1 MQLTGQ
7 SERMVGVN
15 LEEPFDFSSK
25 VAVITGGGG
34 VLCGTLARGLAQCGA
49 RVAVLDILLAAAEEV
64 AGEITRAGGQAIPVQ
79 ADVLD
84 KQSLQGAVQAVHKA
98 FGRIDI
104 LVNGAGG
111 AKREATT
118 SDTLSFFDLPED
130 AVRWVFDLNMMGTFL
145 PCQIFGRYMVDHGGG
160 SILNISSMAAAR
172 PLTKSVAYS
181 AAKAAVANFTQWLA
195 VHISQEY
202 SSCIRVN
209 ALMPG
214 FFLTTQNRF
223 LLIDEERGAP
233 TERGHK
239 IIEHTPMGRFGSPE
253 DLLGP
258 AMLLLSDLGGFMH
271 GTAIAV
277 DGGFSIYG
285 GV

>member
-1 MQLTGQ
+1 MAAMDL
-7 SERMVGVN
+7 ER
-15 LEEPFDFSSK
+15 PFDFTGK
-25 VAVITGGGG
+25 VAAITGGGG
-34 VLCGTLARGLAQCGA
+34 VLCGTLARVLAQCGA
-49 RVAVLDILLAAAEEV
+49 MVAVLDIMPAAAEQV
-64 AGEITRAGGQAIPVQ
+64 AGEITSAGGQAIPVQ

-84 KQSLQGAVQAVHKA
+84 KGSLQAAVRAVDAA

-104 LVNGAGG
+104 LINGAGG
-111 AKREATT
+111 AKKEATT
-118 SDTLSFFDLPED
+118 SETLSFFDLPEE

-145 PCQIFGRYMVDHGGG
+145 PCQVFGRYMVDHGGG

-214 FFLTTQNRF
+214 FFLTTQNKF
-223 LLIDEERGAP
+223 LLIDEESGAP
-233 TERGHK
+233 TERGDR
-239 IIEHTPMGRFGSPE
+239 IIDHTPMGRFGRPE

-258 AMLLLSDLGGFMH
+258 AMLLLSEPGEFLH

>member
-1 MQLTGQ
+1 
-7 SERMVGVN
+7 MVGMN
-15 LEEPFDFSSK
+15 LETPFDFSER
-25 VAVITGGGG
+25 VAAITGGGG
-34 VLCGTLARGLAQCGA
+34 VLCGTLARALAQRGA
-49 RVAVLDILLAAAEEV
+49 MIAVLDVLPAAAEEV
-64 AGEITRAGGQAIPVQ
+64 AGEINAAGGRAIPVQ

-84 KQSLQGAVQAVHKA
+84 SGSLQDAVWAVDGA

-104 LVNGAGG
+104 LINGAGG
-111 AKREATT
+111 AKKEATT
-118 SDTLSFFDLPED
+118 SETLSFFDLPEE
-130 AVRWVFDLNMMGTFL
+130 AVRWVFDLNMMGTFF
-145 PCQIFGRYMVDHGGG
+145 PCQVFGRYMVDHGGG
-160 SILNISSMAAAR
+160 NILNISSMAAAR

-195 VHISQEY
+195 VHMSEEY

-223 LLIDEERGAP
+223 LLIDEESGAP

-239 IIEHTPMGRFGSPE
+239 IIEHTPMGRFGRPE
-253 DLLGP
+253 DLVGP
-258 AMLLLSDLGGFMH
+258 AMLLLSELGEFMH

>member
-1 MQLTGQ
+1 
-7 SERMVGVN
+7 MVGMN
-15 LEEPFDFSSK
+15 LEEPFDFAGR
-25 VAVITGGGG
+25 VAAITGGGG
-34 VLCGTLARGLAQCGA
+34 VLCGTLARALAQCGA
-49 RVAVLDILLAAAEEV
+49 TVAVLDILPAAAEEV
-64 AGEITRAGGQAIPVQ
+64 AGEINAAGGRAIPVQ

-84 KQSLQGAVQAVHKA
+84 RESLQDAVRAVDGA

-104 LVNGAGG
+104 LINGAGG
-111 AKREATT
+111 AKKEATT
-118 SDTLSFFDLPED
+118 SETLSFFDLPEE

-145 PCQIFGRYMVDHGGG
+145 PCQVFGRYMVDHGGG
-160 SILNISSMAAAR
+160 NILNISSMAAAR

-181 AAKAAVANFTQWLA
+181 AAKAAVGNFTQWLA
-195 VHISQEY
+195 VHMSEEY

-223 LLIDEERGAP
+223 LLIDEESGAP

-239 IIEHTPMGRFGSPE
+239 IIAHTPMGRFGRPE

-258 AMLLLSDLGGFMH
+258 AMLLLSELGEFLH

>member
-1 MQLTGQ
+1 M
-7 SERMVGVN
+7 N
-15 LEEPFDFSSK
+15 LEQPFDFSGK
-25 VAVITGGGG
+25 VGAITGGGG
-34 VLCGTLARGLAQCGA
+34 VLCGTLARALAQCGA
-49 RVAVLDILLAAAEEV
+49 TVAILDILLAAAEKV
-64 AGEITRAGGQAIPVQ
+64 AREITESGGQAIAVQ
-79 ADVLD
+79 TDVLD
-84 KQSLQGAVQAVHKA
+84 KQSLQRAVQEVHGT

-111 AKREATT
+111 AKKEATT

-145 PCQIFGRYMVDHGGG
+145 PCQVFGRYMVDQGGG
-160 SILNISSMAAAR
+160 CILNISSMAAAR
-172 PLTKSVAYS
+172 PLTNSVAYS

-195 VHISQEY
+195 VHMSQEY
-202 SSCIRVN
+202 LSCVRVN

-214 FFLTTQNRF
+214 FFLTSQNRF
-223 LLIDEERGAP
+223 LLIDGESGEP
-233 TERGHK
+233 TERGQQ
-239 IIEHTPMGRFGSPE
+239 IIAHTPMGRFGEPKN
-253 DLLGP
+253 LIGP
-258 AMLLLSDLGGFMH
+258 ALLLLSDLGGFMH

>member
-1 MQLTGQ
+1 M
-7 SERMVGVN
+7 N
-15 LEEPFDFSSK
+15 LEKPFDFTGK
-25 VAVITGGGG
+25 VAAITGGGG
-34 VLCGTLARGLAQCGA
+34 VLCGTLARALAQCGA
-49 RVAVLDILLAAAEEV
+49 SVAILDIVPAAAATVAEEIN
-64 AGEITRAGGQAIPVQ
+64 AAGGQAIAVQ

-84 KQSLQGAVQAVHKA
+84 KGSLQGAVGEVHDA
-98 FGRIDI
+98 FGRIDFLI
-104 LVNGAGG
+104 NGAGG
-111 AKREATT
+111 AKKEATT

-145 PCQIFGRYMVDHGGG
+145 PCQVFGRYMVDQGEGC
-160 SILNISSMAAAR
+160 ILNISSMAAAR

-195 VHISQEY
+195 VHMSQEY
-202 SSCIRVN
+202 SSCVRVN

-223 LLIDEERGAP
+223 LLMDEENGEP
-233 TERGHK
+233 TERGRQ
-239 IIEHTPMGRFGSPE
+239 IIAHTPMGVFGEPRQ
-253 DLLGP
+253 LIGP
-258 AMLLLSDLGGFMH
+258 AFLLLSELGGFLH